1 MENKTLRAISMA
13 KEKLGRHPHPDWL
26 VKVLGISQGEAV
38 KALVADGWKPPKVDT
53 APKPQPQSTKAD
65 FHLLPSH
72 IVRGGLGALAILATM
87 REFGYVFDYF
97 GGFGGVIM
105 ALLISGGSTILPQAT
120 ALLWPKRG
128 TTYKALALISLV
140 VSLLVLCSSIYI
152 TTSGLWKAQT
162 VEQVETRDIT
172 AEVEAQG
179 LAEITRGL
187 ERQIQDKRGD
197 LKASRARSTSLDGW
211 QLALEVK
218 RGDLLAKELTALET
232 RLESRMVELST
243 AQAKAG
249 QRARGSLVEKTGE
262 TVELW
267 FSIGISAV
275 IALIGPLAFS
285 ASLWGGLEKT
295 TSGKSK

>member
-1 MENKTLRAISMA
+1 LKAIELA

-26 VKVLGISQGEAV
+26 VKVLGISQGDAV
-38 KALVADGWKPPKVDT
+38 KALVADGWKPPTPQAPQRVAT
-53 APKPQPQSTKAD
+53 APKPD
-65 FHLLPSH
+65 LHLLPSH
-72 IVRGGLGALAILATM
+72 IVRGGLGALSVLATI

-128 TTYKALALISLV
+128 TTYKALAVISLV
-140 VSLLVLCSSIYI
+140 VSLLVLSSSIYI
-152 TTSGLWKAQT
+152 TTAGLWKAQT
-162 VEQVETRDIT
+162 TAQVETRDIV

-179 LAEITRGL
+179 LDDIIQGI
-187 ERQIQDKRGD
+187 ERQIKDKRAD
-197 LKASRARSTSLDGW
+197 LETSRGRSNALEGW
-211 QLALEVK
+211 QLAVEVK

-232 RLESRMVELST
+232 RLEGRRIELST
-243 AQAKAG
+243 AKAKAS

-295 TSGKSK
+295 TSSKSK